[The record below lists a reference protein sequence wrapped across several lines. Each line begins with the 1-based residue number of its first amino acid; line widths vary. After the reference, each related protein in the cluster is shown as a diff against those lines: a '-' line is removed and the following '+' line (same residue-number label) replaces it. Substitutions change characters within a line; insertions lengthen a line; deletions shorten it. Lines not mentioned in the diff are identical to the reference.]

1 MIKVYGIKN
10 CNKIRDTR
18 KWFDEQDVD
27 YTFVDV
33 KKEPIPPE
41 QLADFTEKVGLD
53 VLINRRGTK
62 WRQLGLADED
72 LTEQELFEQL
82 LEHQTMIKR
91 PLITKGE
98 AILVGYDEDSFKNFI
113 D

>member
-18 KWFDEQDVD
+18 KWLDERNVE
-27 YTFVDV
+27 YEFVDV
-33 KKEPIPPE
+33 KKNPIPAE
-41 QLADFTEKVGLD
+41 YLADFTEKVGLD
-53 VLINRRGTK
+53 VLINRKGMK
-62 WRQLGLADED
+62 WRQLGLAKKDVSD
-72 LTEQELFEQL
+72 KELFDEL

-91 PLITKGE
+91 PLIVIGE
-98 AILVGYDEDSFKNFI
+98 AILVGYDEDAFETFI